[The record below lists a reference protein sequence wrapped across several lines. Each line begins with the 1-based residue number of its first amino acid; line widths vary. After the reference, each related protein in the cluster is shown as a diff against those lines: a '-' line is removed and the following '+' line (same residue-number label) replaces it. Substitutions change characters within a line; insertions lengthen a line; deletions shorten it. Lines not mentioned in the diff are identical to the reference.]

1 MRRRQRED
9 PRAQIPARLREFD
22 PADWMRVPVDGEPLE
37 RFEDADVLPL
47 IEALRAW
54 GRARQEWET
63 RERWPT
69 GTVNRLREQH
79 ETRRRVLGYPDL
91 SQRRR

>member
-1 MRRRQRED
+1 MRRRLRRDPKED
-9 PRAQIPARLREFD
+9 LPRHIRDFD
-22 PADWMRVPVDGEPLE
+22 PVDWMRVPLDGKPLE

-54 GRARQEWET
+54 GLARQEWET
-63 RERWPT
+63 REGWPT

-91 SQRRR
+91 SKRRL